1 MRNPWPALASIRT
14 GESGLPRQPQA
25 HSDFAGVA
33 GVQPRPFK
41 LSLCGATALTHD
53 AVSALLRLP
62 MLSDLKIDGCYRI
75 TSMDK
80 MRLVAKVKAGA
91 SFGSPSPPR
100 STSRSCF
107 TKRAAYT
114 GTSARLLRAA
124 A

>member
-1 MRNPWPALASIRT
+1 MLRLTPVT
-14 GESGLPRQPQA
+14 
-25 HSDFAGVA
+25 A
-33 GVQPRPFK
+33 GVQPKPFK

-91 SFGSPSPPR
+91 SFGAPSQHQSASRTCGAPPKYASY
-100 STSRSCF
+100 ST
-107 TKRAAYT
+107 A
-114 GTSARLLRAA
+114 SARLLRAA

>member
-1 MRNPWPALASIRT
+1 M
-14 GESGLPRQPQA
+14 
-25 HSDFAGVA
+25 HA
-33 GVQPRPFK
+33 GVQPKPFK

-91 SFGSPSPPR
+91 SFGALSPAR
-100 STSRSCF
+100 SGG
-107 TKRAAYT
+107 RACGAPAKHPAYS
-114 GTSARLLRAA
+114 GNAAGLLRAA

>member
-1 MRNPWPALASIRT
+1 MLKLTPVAA
-14 GESGLPRQPQA
+14 GLQPK
-25 HSDFAGVA
+25 
-33 GVQPRPFK
+33 PFK

-75 TSMDK
+75 TSINK

-91 SFGSPSPPR
+91 SFGAPSLHQ
-100 STSRSCF
+100 SASRTCGAPSEY
-107 TKRAAYT
+107 ASYSGA
-114 GTSARLLRAA
+114 SARLLRAA

>member
-1 MRNPWPALASIRT
+1 MMLSVALC
-14 GESGLPRQPQA
+14 
-25 HSDFAGVA
+25 HA
-33 GVQPRPFK
+33 GVQPKPFK

-91 SFGSPSPPR
+91 SFGAPGAQR
-100 STSRSCF
+100 SAGSACGAPA
-107 TKRAAYT
+107 KHVAYSGR
-114 GTSARLLRAA
+114 GTALLRAA

>member
-1 MRNPWPALASIRT
+1 MLQVPSPS
-14 GESGLPRQPQA
+14 
-25 HSDFAGVA
+25 HSSCPCAA
-33 GVQPRPFK
+33 Q
-41 LSLCGATALTHD
+41 TALTHD

-100 STSRSCF
+100 SRGACCAQS
-107 TKRAAYT
+107 KRAAFT

>member
-1 MRNPWPALASIRT
+1 M
-14 GESGLPRQPQA
+14 
-25 HSDFAGVA
+25 
-33 GVQPRPFK
+33 
-41 LSLCGATALTHD
+41 
-53 AVSALLRLP
+53 SALLRLP

-100 STSRSCF
+100 SASRSCAAGS
-107 TKRAAYT
+107 KRTAFS
-114 GTSARLLRAA
+114 GSSACLLRAA

>member
-1 MRNPWPALASIRT
+1 MTIISSTNSLALFR
-14 GESGLPRQPQA
+14 SGSA
-25 HSDFAGVA
+25 HSSSGAAA
-33 GVQPRPFK
+33 GVQPKPFN
-41 LSLCGATALTHD
+41 LSLCGATSLTHD

-100 STSRSCF
+100 AAGRAC
-107 TKRAAYT
+107 KRAAYS
-114 GTSARLLRAA
+114 GPSARLLRAVA
-124 A
+124 

>member
-1 MRNPWPALASIRT
+1 MLQASK
-14 GESGLPRQPQA
+14 PK
-25 HSDFAGVA
+25 
-33 GVQPRPFK
+33 PFK

-91 SFGSPSPPR
+91 SFGAP
-100 STSRSCF
+100 
-107 TKRAAYT
+107 A
-114 GTSARLLRAA
+114 SARSAARGCGAPAKPMAYAGNFLRAA

>member
-1 MRNPWPALASIRT
+1 MYVPWSLQHSLRVMRVRPSAA
-14 GESGLPRQPQA
+14 A
-25 HSDFAGVA
+25 CYAA
-33 GVQPRPFK
+33 GVQPKPFK

-91 SFGSPSPPR
+91 SFGAP
-100 STSRSCF
+100 
-107 TKRAAYT
+107 A
-114 GTSARLLRAA
+114 SARSAARGCGAPAKPMAYAGNFLRAA

>member
-1 MRNPWPALASIRT
+1 MIIRLT
-14 GESGLPRQPQA
+14 P
-25 HSDFAGVA
+25 VTA
-33 GVQPRPFK
+33 GVQPKPFK

-91 SFGSPSPPR
+91 SFGAPSQHQSASRTCGAPPKYASYSGRLSTPPARR
-100 STSRSCF
+100 SIAHRSVPSIVW
-107 TKRAAYT
+107 AA
-114 GTSARLLRAA
+114 GSK
-124 A
+124 